1 LAGFVSSSR
10 GRFITLEGGEGVGK
24 STLARALK
32 AALEA
37 RGLKVVLTREP
48 GGTPGAEALR
58 SLILMPPDAV
68 GAWGALTEA
77 LMFYAARRDHLDKL
91 IRPSIEA
98 GAWVICDRF
107 SDSTRA
113 YQAAG
118 GGLSREEVETLEQ
131 LCVGVHGPDLTL
143 VLDLPLAASR
153 GRMTAR
159 ATKAD
164 AIESRDDDYHARVRQ
179 AFLDIARADPAR
191 CVVLDAAL
199 APDAVAAAA
208 LKSIDARLGAAA

>member
-1 LAGFVSSSR
+1 LPAK

-32 AALEA
+32 AMLEA
-37 RGLKVVLTREP
+37 LGRKVVLTREP

-58 SLILMPPDAV
+58 NLILTPPDGVAP
-68 GAWGALTEA
+68 WGPLTEA

-91 IRPSIEA
+91 IRPSLNA

-113 YQAAG
+113 YQAAAG
-118 GGLSREEVETLEQ
+118 GVTATEIDALERAV
-131 LCVGVHGPDLTL
+131 VGDAGPDLTL
-143 VLDLPLAASR
+143 ILDLPLTASR
-153 GRMTAR
+153 DRMSSR

-164 AIESRDDDYHARVRQ
+164 AIESRGNGYHERVRQ
-179 AFLDIARADPAR
+179 AFLDIARADPKR
-191 CVVLDAAL
+191 CVVLDASLPPEAL
-199 APDAVAAAA
+199 ADAA
-208 LKSIDARLGAAA
+208 LEAMDARLGVLS